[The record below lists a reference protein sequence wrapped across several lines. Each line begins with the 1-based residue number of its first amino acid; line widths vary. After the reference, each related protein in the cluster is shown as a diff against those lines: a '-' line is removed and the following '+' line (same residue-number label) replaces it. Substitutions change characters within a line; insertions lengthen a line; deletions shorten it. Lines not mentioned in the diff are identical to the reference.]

1 MDSSE
6 IIYAL
11 DGIGYSRTDGRWSLV
26 AKIVSAET
34 FDVRFPTG
42 QHGHGS
48 DAMNKD
54 PDYSAAYLVLHTD
67 DPSISGHS
75 LVFTIGRG
83 NDLQCTSV
91 AQLAEMVMGES
102 VETLIS
108 RIGQIGR
115 DLVRDSQMRWLGPE
129 KGIPHMAAG
138 GVINA
143 LWDIICKIENK
154 PLWQVLSHLT
164 PAQLVDLI
172 DFRHIT
178 DALTPN
184 EALSIFTKAEPHR
197 VANEKILLEQGL
209 PAYTTTPGWLGYSD
223 ETMVRLAK
231 EAVADGFR
239 LIKMKVGGSLEND
252 RHRIKLMRETVGPDI
267 TLAIDANQVWD
278 VQDAIAWVKGLDDDR
293 IHWVEEP
300 TSPDDILGH
309 KAIQDGI
316 APIRVATGEHVHNR
330 IMVKQMLQAGAIS
343 FLQIDA
349 TRVAGVNENIAMIAM
364 AAKFGVPVCPHAGGV
379 GLCEMVQH
387 LAMFDSVAVTG
398 HHDLRVVEF
407 VDHLHEHFVV
417 PTVVKNA
424 RYIAPLEAG
433 AGAEMK
439 SQSIKDYLYPT
450 GKEWKR

>member
-1 MDSSE
+1 MTR
-6 IIYAL
+6 I
-11 DGIGYSRTDGRWSLV
+11 T
-26 AKIVSAET
+26 SAET

-54 PDYSAAYLVLHTD
+54 PDYSAAYLALHTD
-67 DPSISGHS
+67 DPTLTGYS

-83 NDLQCTSV
+83 NDLQCESV
-91 AQLAEMVMGES
+91 QQLADTVVGENT
-102 VETLIS
+102 ETLIE
-108 RIGQIGR
+108 RMGDIGR
-115 DLVRDSQMRWLGPE
+115 ELVRDSQIRWLGPE

-143 LWDIICKIENK
+143 LWDIICKIEKK
-154 PLWQVLSHLT
+154 PLWQVLSHLS
-164 PAQLVDLI
+164 PEQLVDII
-172 DFRHIT
+172 DFRYLT
-178 DALTPN
+178 DALTPE
-184 EALSIFTKAEPHR
+184 EALQIFKRAEPAR
-197 VANEKILLEQGL
+197 DDNERILLERGL

-223 ETMVRLAK
+223 ETMVRLAE
-231 EAVADGFR
+231 EAVSDGFR
-239 LIKMKVGGSLEND
+239 FIKMKVGGSIEND
-252 RHRIKLMRETVGPDI
+252 RHRLALVRETVGPDI

-278 VQDAIAWVKGLDDDR
+278 VPEAIAWVKGLQDDN

-330 IMVKQMLQAGAIS
+330 IMVKQLLQAGAIS

-349 TRVAGVNENIAMIAM
+349 TRVAGVNENVAMIAL
-364 AAKFGVPVCPHAGGV
+364 AAKFNVPVCPHAGGV

-398 HHDLRVVEF
+398 HHPLRVVEF
-407 VDHLHEHFVV
+407 VDHLHEHFTI
-417 PTVVKNA
+417 PTKVTA
-424 RYIAPLEAG
+424 GHYIAPTTPG

-439 SQSIKDYLYPT
+439 AKSVQDYLYPT
-450 GKEWKR
+450 GPQWAT